1 MLLDN
6 GCFSDKIWVWK
17 LLLFSKKL
25 EKKGILIDVL
35 GRYYSVIL
43 TVLTFFWPNKVLKA
57 GGLSWKFWK
66 NDTGAQCFWENGRFL
81 TKSRLESSVLFGEWT
96 FFYKIWAWKR
106 WFFREKSEKMGII
119 LTFLANIIVYFVR
132 IDVFDQIWAWQQ
144 GVFDENFEKIDIRAQ
159 RFWKN
164 GRFFD
169 KIWAWSSIFLDN
181 GRFFL
186 KIYEH

>member
-1 MLLDN
+1 ML
-6 GCFSDKIWVWK
+6 FWQYW
-17 LLLFSKKL
+17 
-25 EKKGILIDVL
+25 
-35 GRYYSVIL
+35 R
-43 TVLTFFWPNKVLKA
+43 FFDQIR
-57 GGLSWKFWK
+57 SWKQ
-66 NDTGAQCFWENGRFL
+66 GVCHENFEKMTQEHSVFERMAVFL

-119 LTFLANIIVYFVR
+119 LTFLAHIIVYFVR